1 LIDDKF
7 ATLEKMIDLKLTTMQ
22 YMIDKNLAQ
31 YQATANEMKGDIKT
45 LSVRL
50 DMLTGKIG
58 WYITLLG
65 VAVTVIVA
73 VVQAIVK

>member
-1 LIDDKF
+1 MIDDKF

-45 LSVRL
+45 RL
-50 DMLTGKIG
+50 YGSICSL
-58 WYITLLG
+58 
-65 VAVTVIVA
+65 
-73 VVQAIVK
+73 VK